1 MVQGLL
7 SIQLFRLHSPSTLH
21 TCFSVHS
28 PYSYFVY
35 TLQAHVRFN
44 IFKFSPG
51 FIFSYLHSPHMFQCS
66 LPIQL
71 FRLHSPSTL
80 HTCFS
85 VHSPYSYFVYTLQAH
100 VRFNLFK
107 FSPGFI
113 FSYFHSPH
121 MFQCSLSIQVFGL
134 LSKHMLGSKF
144 FDFQGITFSSYLR
157 SPHMFLHAVV
167 FSTLQ
172 KSLFIFFFFVPCLL
186 CTHV

>member
-1 MVQGLL
+1 MFTPHTVISFTL
-7 SIQLFRLHSPSTLH
+7 SKHMLGSTFLNFHRGSFFHTYTLH

-35 TLQAHVRFN
+35 TLQALSTHVLVFTPHTVISFN
-44 IFKFSPG
+44 I
-51 FIFSYLHSPHMFQCS
+51 
-66 LPIQL
+66 
-71 FRLHSPSTL
+71 
-80 HTCFS
+80 
-85 VHSPYSYFVYTLQAH
+85 
-100 VRFNLFK
+100 FK

-134 LSKHMLGSKF
+134 LSQHMLGSKF
-144 FDFQGITFSSYLR
+144 FDFQGITFSSYLH

-172 KSLFIFFFFVPCLL
+172 KSFFFFFFFVPCLL